1 MGKIAAMSFASA
13 LASSLVLFAG
23 PVSASGGDTVF
34 QICASCHTTNPS
46 DAPKFGPHLSGVL
59 GRQCGSVAGYEYSK
73 GYADACSSSNITWS
87 EEEIHAYLDNP
98 TKYLKSKG
106 GGRSKMS
113 FMLKDEA
120 QRKAVIEFLKR
131 I

>member
-1 MGKIAAMSFASA
+1 MGKIAAMAFAST
-13 LASSLVLFAG
+13 LVSGLVLFAS

-34 QICASCHTTNPS
+34 QACAACHTTNPS
-46 DAPKFGPHLSGVL
+46 DAPKFGPPLNGVV
-59 GRQCGSVAGYEYSK
+59 GRPCGSVAGYEYSK
-73 GYADACSSSNITWS
+73 GYTDACTSSSITWT